1 MNKTD
6 FEDFLND
13 ENQISPS
20 HKMADATMTMIK
32 EEMSPS
38 NVTIF
43 TKLIFVQLATGLLT
57 MLFCPQF
64 NMSLTNNYELFHYFH
79 HTFGEQ
85 ICMVLCGGIFLG
97 SGALVAAYTL
107 KESEIKEIFRQ
118 RFLHLCTISGISIAV
133 FMTIGADVYLSM
145 IPYWIV
151 GSVVFGILSLIT
163 NYKLRNLITA

>member
-64 NMSLTNNYELFHYFH
+64 NMSLTNNYELFHY
-79 HTFGEQ
+79 
-85 ICMVLCGGIFLG
+85 
-97 SGALVAAYTL
+97 
-107 KESEIKEIFRQ
+107 
-118 RFLHLCTISGISIAV
+118 
-133 FMTIGADVYLSM
+133 
-145 IPYWIV
+145 
-151 GSVVFGILSLIT
+151 LSLIH
-163 NYKLRNLITA
+163 I